1 MLMIE
6 IIKEGKPTVPTFRA
20 TCSECQCVFQFHRED
35 IKFYD
40 TRIAIDEWK
49 ETWHIKCPCC
59 GIDKTLGHSYEEVM
73 ELYQIRNVIK
83 E

>member
-1 MLMIE
+1 MIE
-6 IIKEGKPTVPTFRA
+6 IIKEGNPTVPIFRA

-49 ETWHIKCPCC
+49 ETWNIKCPCC
-59 GIDKTLGHSYEEVM
+59 GIEKTLGHSYEEVM